1 MEHRRRRY
9 EAEFKRET
17 LRLLES
23 SDKGVR
29 ELARDLGLSPALL
42 WRWRREAEVAGSAEV
57 AFPGQGKRGTGE
69 EEVERLRRE
78 LEQVKLERDF
88 LKKAAAYFAKE
99 SR

>member
-1 MEHRRRRY
+1 MENGRRHY
-9 EAEFKRET
+9 DAEFKREA

-23 SDKGVR
+23 SGKLVP
-29 ELARDLGLSPALL
+29 ELARDLGLYPALL
-42 WRWRREAEVAGSAEV
+42 WRWRREARAAGPGQEV
-57 AFPGQGKRGTGE
+57 FPGQGKRGNGE

-88 LKKAAAYFAKE
+88 LKKAVAYFAKE

>member
-1 MEHRRRRY
+1 MENERRQY
-9 EAEFKRET
+9 DAEFKREA
-17 LRLLES
+17 LRLLEVS
-23 SDKGVR
+23 GKPVA
-29 ELARDLGLSPALL
+29 ELARDLGVHPSLL
-42 WRWRREAEVAGSAEV
+42 WRWRRIVRRAGPGAEV
-57 AFPGQGKRGTGE
+57 FPGQGKRLSSE

>member
-1 MEHRRRRY
+1 MDQGRRQY
-9 EAEFKRET
+9 DAEFKREA

-23 SDKGVR
+23 SGKGVP
-29 ELARDLGLSPALL
+29 ELARDLGLYPALL
-42 WRWRREAEVAGSAEV
+42 WRWRREAQVAGSAAM
-57 AFPGQGKRGTGE
+57 AFPGQGQRGHGE

>member
-1 MEHRRRRY
+1 MGKHRRSY
-9 EAEFKRET
+9 DAEFKREA
-17 LRLLES
+17 LRLLLS
-23 SDKGVR
+23 SGKRVED
-29 ELARDLGLSPALL
+29 LARDLGIHPSLL
-42 WRWRREAEVAGSAEV
+42 WRWRRQLEEAGENALAGEG
-57 AFPGQGKRGTGE
+57 PGLSPG

>member
-1 MEHRRRRY
+1 MGKHRRSY
-9 EAEFKRET
+9 DAEFKREA
-17 LRLLES
+17 LRLLLS
-23 SDKGVR
+23 SGKRVED
-29 ELARDLGLSPALL
+29 LAQDLGIHPSLL
-42 WRWRREAEVAGSAEV
+42 WRWRRQVEEAGAAEN
-57 AFPGQGKRGTGE
+57 AFPGQGNRLGPD